1 MAKLS
6 TAQKL
11 AIGYYRTKLNLINS
25 ISSRWAAH
33 MALDVFTKPYPV
45 KKKLDPPVW
54 GDSEKLYLDTAYG
67 RLAGYSWKA
76 KEPNGKKL
84 LIVHGF
90 AGNSRS
96 FDRYI
101 KPSLAKGYD
110 IYAYDAP
117 AHGNS
122 PGKRLN
128 VDMYMQVLEQII
140 GRHGEFDAYLAH
152 SLGGL
157 SLMLSLHHITY
168 NKSPRI
174 ILIAPATESTTA
186 ADNFFGFLQLPKKLR
201 APFEKKIEETGR
213 APLQW
218 YSVSRVLH
226 EVKGEILWLHDEEDK
241 ITPIKDVYPLMNPH
255 PPHVHFYFTKGLGHS
270 RIYYD
275 NKVRKMIL
283 GFLG

>member
-6 TAQKL
+6 AAQKL
-11 AIGYYRTKLNLINS
+11 AIGYYRTKLNIINS
-25 ISSRWAAH
+25 ISTRWAAN

-45 KKKLDPPVW
+45 KKKQDPAIW
-54 GDSEKLYLDTAYG
+54 HEAEKLFLDTDYG
-67 RLAGYSWKA
+67 RLAGYKWQPK
-76 KEPNGKKL
+76 KPNGKKL

-101 KPSLAKGYD
+101 KPSLAMGYEV
-110 IYAYDAP
+110 YAYDAP
-117 AHGNS
+117 AHGSS

-128 VDMYMQVLEQII
+128 VDMYMQVIEQII
-140 GRHGEFDAYLAH
+140 GIHGEFDAYMAH

-157 SLMLSLHHITY
+157 SLMLSLHHLTY
-168 NKSPRI
+168 NNKPRI
-174 ILIAPATESTTA
+174 ILIAPATETTTA

-201 APFEKKIEETGR
+201 APFEQKIAETGR

-226 EVKGEILWLHDEEDK
+226 EVNGEILWLHDEDDK
-241 ITPIKDVYPLMNPH
+241 ITPIKDVYPLMDPH
-255 PPHVHFYFTKGLGHS
+255 PTHVHFYFTKNLGHS

-275 NKVRKMIL
+275 SKVRKKIL
-283 GFLG
+283 EFLG